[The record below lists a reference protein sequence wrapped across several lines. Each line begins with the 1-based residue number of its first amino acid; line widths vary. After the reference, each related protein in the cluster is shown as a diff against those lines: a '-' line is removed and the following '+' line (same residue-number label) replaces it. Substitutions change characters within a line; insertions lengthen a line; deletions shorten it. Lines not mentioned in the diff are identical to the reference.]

1 MRKNSGPIKVSL
13 GVDEITGD
21 YMIDLPEFLI
31 NDMGWYEG
39 TVLELRVDGNDLVI
53 EKAEEDWQ
61 VAIYD
66 VIIVKSNI

>member
-53 EKAEEDWQ
+53 EKAEED
-61 VAIYD
+61 
-66 VIIVKSNI
+66 

>member
-13 GVDEITGD
+13 GVDEITGY

-53 EKAEEDWQ
+53 EKAEED
-61 VAIYD
+61 
-66 VIIVKSNI
+66 